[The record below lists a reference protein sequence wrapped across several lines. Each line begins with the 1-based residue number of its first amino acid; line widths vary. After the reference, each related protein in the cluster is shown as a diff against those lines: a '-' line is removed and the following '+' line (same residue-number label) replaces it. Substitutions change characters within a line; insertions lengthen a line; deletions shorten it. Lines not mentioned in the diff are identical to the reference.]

1 MHRITAATLLLMVS
15 SAPAAR
21 ADANSLF
28 DLLGPREIAVGESL
42 RAEAKGGLATT
53 LNPAG
58 LALSREL
65 VLESSYGY
73 RPSDGANIAAIS
85 ACDSTVPVPGCFYY
99 RYFSADPEI
108 SGVDHTRRA
117 HEIGYVA
124 ARAVG
129 KFVMGVTYKYFDYN
143 SDLTGESDESGHST
157 DFGITLVPSN
167 ALKLAFVG
175 YNLLSSGESPQY
187 PRAYATGL
195 VLRPSQSLSLSA
207 DALWNTELEE
217 GQSTGRYGGGAEFFV
232 MSSDQRRGYPLRAGI
247 VYDSTGGA
255 DRTYGKRTYAT
266 AGAGYRTMKV
276 GLDIGM
282 RKQVGGEGDELL
294 IIGSIRLF
302 APPR

>member
-1 MHRITAATLLLMVS
+1 MHRIAAVTALLMAS
-15 SAPAAR
+15 SAPSAR

-28 DLLGPREIAVGESL
+28 DSLGPREIAVGESL
-42 RAEAKGGLATT
+42 RAEAKGGMATT

-58 LALSREL
+58 LPLTHEL
-65 VLESSYGY
+65 VLETNFGY
-73 RPSDGANIAAIS
+73 RPSDGANIASIS

-108 SGVDHTRRA
+108 AGIDHSRRA
-117 HEIGYVA
+117 HEVGYVA

-129 KFVMGVTYKYFDYN
+129 KFVLGFTYKYFDYN
-143 SDLTGESDESGHST
+143 SDLDGEGDESGHST
-157 DFGITLVPSN
+157 DFGITLVPSST
-167 ALKLAFVG
+167 LKLAFVG
-175 YNLLSSGESPQY
+175 YNVLSTADSPQY

-207 DALWNTELEE
+207 DALWNADLEE

-232 MSSDQRRGYPLRAGI
+232 MSGDQQSGYPLRAGV
-247 VYDSTGGA
+247 VYDNTVDG
-255 DRTYGKRTYAT
+255 TYAT
-266 AGAGYRTMKV
+266 AGAGYRTIKV

-282 RKQVGGEGDELL
+282 RKQVSGGDELL

>member
-1 MHRITAATLLLMVS
+1 MHRITAATVLLMVS
-15 SAPAAR
+15 SAPTAR

-28 DLLGPREIAVGESL
+28 DALGPREIAVGESL
-42 RAEAKGGLATT
+42 RAEAKGGLATI

-58 LALSREL
+58 LALSKEL

-73 RPSDGANIAAIS
+73 RPADGANIAAIS

-99 RYFSADPEI
+99 RYFSADPEV
-108 SGVDHTRRA
+108 SGVDRTRRA
-117 HEIGYVA
+117 HEVGYVA

-129 KFVMGVTYKYFDYN
+129 RFVLGVTYKYFDYN
-143 SDLTGESDESGHST
+143 SDLAGEGDVSGSST

-167 ALKLAFVG
+167 GLKLAFVG
-175 YNLLSSGESPQY
+175 YNLLSSGDSPQY
-187 PRAYATGL
+187 PRAYAAGL
-195 VLRPSQSLSLSA
+195 VLRPSPSLTLSA

-217 GQSTGRYGGGAEFFV
+217 DQSTGRYGGGGEFFV
-232 MSSDQRRGYPLRAGI
+232 VGSDQMSGYPLRAGI
-247 VYDSTGGA
+247 VYDNTVDG
-255 DRTYGKRTYAT
+255 TYAT
-266 AGAGYRTMKV
+266 AGVGYRTIKL

-302 APPR
+302 APAR